1 MKQVKIIIEYL
12 EKILSGEETYSNSI
26 AVIRRSKEIQ
36 KEDERKLKFL
46 LRQSLLRRELFMYF
60 LSVRLPEVSFST
72 KTLAALLIYFANSFF
87 LKSVE
92 INKDEFEEYLISLNE
107 EEAKLIIESNILLES
122 DKNALYPSK
131 SHYLS
136 PLNLSL
142 RYNHPLLLIEFWIEE
157 LGKKQ
162 TIKVLDATRKTIY
175 HLRKN

>member
-26 AVIRRSKEIQ
+26 AIIRRSKEIQ
-36 KEDERKLKFL
+36 NEDERKLKFL
-46 LRQSLLRRELFMYF
+46 LRQALLRRELFMYF
-60 LSVRLPEVSFST
+60 LSVRLPEVSLSL

-92 INKDEFEEYLISLNE
+92 IDIDEFEAYLLSINE
-107 EEAKLIIESNILLES
+107 EEAKLVIASNLLLES
-122 DKNALYPSK
+122 DKNALYPTK

-142 RYNHPLLLIEFWIEE
+142 RYNCPLPLIEF
-157 LGKKQ
+157 
-162 TIKVLDATRKTIY
+162 
-175 HLRKN
+175 